1 MTDATPSFEQL
12 LKNLD
17 QAMFADR
24 HRLRRQLHDLR
35 KKAGDAPIDAE
46 RLAQWLER
54 FQASVAKV
62 EARRR
67 SVPVM
72 RYDDSLPIAAKRDEI
87 KAALEKHQVLVI
99 AGETGSGKTTQLP
112 KICLEIGRGVHGL
125 IGHTQPR
132 RLAARSVATRVAE
145 EIGTPLGELVG
156 YQVRFE
162 DQSKDSS
169 LIKLMTDGILLA
181 ETQHDRFLEKYDTII
196 VDEAHERSLNIDFL
210 LGYLKTLLPRR
221 PDLKVIITSATID
234 LERFSQHFNGA
245 PIVEVSGRTYP
256 VETWYRPLSA
266 EVDEDGNRVED
277 DLTVD
282 QGILAALD
290 EIDAHEK
297 SIGKRPGDVL
307 VFLPGEREIRDAAE
321 VLRKANLKFTE
332 VLPLYARLTP
342 AEQQKIFQ
350 PRPGRKIVLATNVA
364 ETSLTVPGIRYVID
378 SGTARI
384 SRYSYRAKVQRLP
397 IEAVSQA
404 SANQR
409 KGRCGRVE
417 PGICIRLY
425 SEEDFL
431 GRPEFTDPEI
441 LRTNLAAV
449 ILQMLHLRLG
459 QIEDFP
465 FIEPPDGKA
474 ISDGFNLLQEL
485 SAVNRE
491 NQLTPLGRQLARLPI
506 DPRLGRMLLEAAKL
520 GSMAEVL
527 IVASAL
533 SVQDVRERPADRQQQ
548 ADQAHAQWKDPD
560 SDFAALINL
569 WRGFEEQRQALGSNA
584 LRTWCR
590 KNFLN
595 YLRLREWR
603 DAHRQLTLI
612 VRELKLDAQLR
623 AERERK
629 GAEATARG
637 QDRSHKG
644 TDTPRGSGLD
654 REEGGTGAKD
664 RGQDRSNKGTDTPRG
679 SGLDHDEGS
688 AGAKDRGQ
696 DRSNKGTSAR
706 GSGLDREERNAA
718 AEDRGQD
725 HSHKGAN
732 TRRGSGLDREEGP
745 AGGKD
750 RGQDHSHKGTDTL
763 CGSGLDREEGSA
775 ETKADTG
782 QKDRAHAEGPV
793 RTTDKRVNAKL
804 VQQAEASEAAVR
816 AKSYAAVHKAILSG
830 LLSQVGHKTE
840 EGDFLGARQR
850 RFWVHPSSV
859 IGRKKPNWIMAAE
872 LVETTKLFARMVA
885 KIEPDWIEPLAKH
898 LIKTNHFEPHW
909 EKKRGQ
915 VVAFEQVT
923 LYGMIVVAR
932 RPVHFGPIDP
942 PAARELFIREGLVR
956 GEIHSRAKALTANR
970 ELLEL
975 FDELEAKAR
984 RRDIIADEDTLFA
997 YYDARLPQDI
1007 YQTASFETW
1016 YKRESAKNPQLLVMR
1031 DEDVLA
1037 RDASEVT
1044 AAQYPDHL
1052 RIGELQLPLEYHFEP
1067 NHPRDGVTLRVPA
1080 PLLPQLRAERLA
1092 WLVPGLIEAKA
1103 VALVRNL
1110 PKAIRKN
1117 FVPVPD
1123 FVKAALSKITFGEGA
1138 LPDALGRELLRM
1150 TGARVPDEAWAEAAL
1165 GLESHLKMNIEVVDA
1180 RGKFLGEGRDLAEL
1194 TARFS
1199 EASQAAL
1206 APPQQKAEQK
1216 PVEAKG
1222 FAQVAEKA
1230 QAKMAGLSMTVYPA
1244 LVEENAVVKEGR
1256 FPTQAE
1262 ADYQHR
1268 RALQRLLLQQLAEP
1282 AKYLRNK
1289 LPGLTEL
1296 ALLYR
1301 DMGKVDALVEDIL
1314 LASLDS
1320 CILDGEAQLPRDGAA
1335 LASLAERKRGDWA
1348 THAERLARLT
1358 LDILKLWHGLQK
1370 RFKGKIDLAQAVALN
1385 DIKAQLGNLI
1395 YPGFVRETPTEWLK
1409 EYPRY
1414 LKTIEQRFEK
1424 IGAQLQRDRVWSGE
1438 LAGYWEQYQAR
1449 LNKHQQEGKRD
1460 PELALYRWMLEEY
1473 RVSLWAQQLGTKMAV
1488 SDKRLNKQWS
1498 QVEA

>member
-1 MTDATPSFEQL
+1 MTDATPAIDTL

-17 QAMFADR
+17 QALFADR
-24 HRLRRQLHDLR
+24 HRLRRQLHELR
-35 KKAGDAPIDAE
+35 KKPDEAK
-46 RLAQWLER
+46 LAQWLQR

-67 SVPVM
+67 SVPRM
-72 RYDDSLPIAAKRDEI
+72 RYDDSLPIAAKREEI

-112 KICLEIGRGVHGL
+112 KICLEIGRGVYGL

-181 ETQHDRFLEKYDTII
+181 ETQHDRFLERYDTII

-210 LGYLKTLLPRR
+210 LGFLKTLLPRR

-234 LERFSQHFNGA
+234 LQRFSEHFDGA

-256 VETWYRPLSA
+256 VETWYRPLAA
-266 EVDEDGNRVED
+266 EIDEDGNRVED

-290 EIDAHEK
+290 EITAHEQ
-297 SIGKRPGDVL
+297 SVGKRPGDVL

-350 PRPGRKIVLATNVA
+350 PRPGRKVVLATNVA

-459 QIEDFP
+459 DIQDFP

-506 DPRLGRMLLEAAKL
+506 DPRLGRMLLEAAQQ
-520 GSMAEVL
+520 GSLAEVL

-533 SVQDVRERPADRQQQ
+533 SVQDVRERPADRQQA

-569 WRGFEEQRQALGSNA
+569 WRGFEEKRQELGSNP

-612 VRELKLDAQLR
+612 ARELKL
-623 AERERK
+623 
-629 GAEATARG
+629 GPG
-637 QDRSHKG
+637 RSA
-644 TDTPRGSGLD
+644 DGSGQPPHAD
-654 REEGGTGAKD
+654 KAGRVEDGEASSTRSAVASAQPAPTKD
-664 RGQDRSNKGTDTPRG
+664 
-679 SGLDHDEGS
+679 
-688 AGAKDRGQ
+688 
-696 DRSNKGTSAR
+696 
-706 GSGLDREERNAA
+706 
-718 AEDRGQD
+718 
-725 HSHKGAN
+725 
-732 TRRGSGLDREEGP
+732 
-745 AGGKD
+745 
-750 RGQDHSHKGTDTL
+750 
-763 CGSGLDREEGSA
+763 
-775 ETKADTG
+775 TK
-782 QKDRAHAEGPV
+782 
-793 RTTDKRVNAKL
+793 VNVIL
-804 VQQAEASEAAVR
+804 RQQAEASEAAQK
-816 AKSYAAVHKAILSG
+816 AKSYAAVHKAILAG
-830 LLSQVGHKTE
+830 LLSQIGNKTE

-859 IGRKKPNWIMAAE
+859 IGRRKPNWLMAAE

-885 KIEPDWIEPLAKH
+885 KIEPDWIEPLAGH
-898 LIKTNHFEPHW
+898 LIKKNHFEPHW

-915 VVAFEQVT
+915 VVAYEQVT
-923 LYGMIVVAR
+923 LYGMIVVGR
-932 RPVHFGPIDP
+932 RPVHYGPIDP

-956 GEIHSRAKALTANR
+956 GEMHSRARALSANR
-970 ELLEL
+970 ELLERL
-975 FDELEAKAR
+975 DELEAKAR
-984 RRDIIADEDTLFA
+984 RRDILADEETLFD
-997 YYDARLPQDI
+997 YYDARLPADI
-1007 YQTASFETW
+1007 YQTASFENW
-1016 YKRESAKNPQLLVMR
+1016 YKRESAKNPQLLIMR
-1031 DEDVLA
+1031 EEDVLA
-1037 RDASEVT
+1037 REASEVT
-1044 AAQYPDHL
+1044 AAQYPDYL

-1080 PLLPQLRAERLA
+1080 PLLPQLRSERLD
-1092 WLVPGLIEAKA
+1092 WLVPGLLETKA

-1110 PKAIRKN
+1110 PKALRKN

-1123 FVKAALSKITFGEGA
+1123 FVGAALAKIAFGEGS
-1138 LPDALGRELLRM
+1138 LPEALGRELLRM
-1150 TGARVPDEAWAEAAL
+1150 TGARVPEEAWAEAAA
-1165 GLESHLKMNIEVVDA
+1165 GLENHLKMNIEVVDA

-1194 TARFS
+1194 TARFA

-1244 LVEENAVVKEGR
+1244 LVEEAGVVKEGR

-1262 ADYQHR
+1262 AEWQHR

-1282 AKYLRNK
+1282 AKYLRHK

-1296 ALLYR
+1296 GLLYR

-1335 LASLAERKRGDWA
+1335 LASLAERKRGDWTA
-1348 THAERLARLT
+1348 HAERLARLT
-1358 LDILKLWHGLQK
+1358 LEILKHWHGLQK

-1385 DIKAQLGNLI
+1385 DIKAQLGNLV
-1395 YPGFVRETPTEWLK
+1395 YPGFVRETPAEWLK

-1414 LKTIEQRFEK
+1414 LKAIEQRFEK

-1438 LAGYWEQYQAR
+1438 LAGYWEQYQTR
-1449 LNKHQQEGKRD
+1449 LKKHLQEGKRD
-1460 PELALYRWMLEEY
+1460 AELALYRWMLEEY
-1473 RVSLWAQQLGTKMAV
+1473 RVSLWAQQLGTRMAV

-1498 QVEA
+1498 QVEP

>member
-1 MTDATPSFEQL
+1 MTDATPAIDTL

-35 KKAGDAPIDAE
+35 KKSGERAIDE
-46 RLAQWLER
+46 VRLGQWLER

-62 EARRR
+62 EARRQ
-67 SVPVM
+67 SVPTM

-181 ETQHDRFLEKYDTII
+181 ETQHDRFLERYDTII

-234 LERFSQHFNGA
+234 LERFSEHFGGA

-297 SIGKRPGDVL
+297 NIGKRPGDVL

-321 VLRKANLKFTE
+321 VLRKANLRFTE

-342 AEQQKIFQ
+342 AEQQKIF
-350 PRPGRKIVLATNVA
+350 RPAGGRKIVLATNVA

-431 GRPEFTDPEI
+431 SRPEFTDPEI

-459 QIEDFP
+459 QIADFP

-506 DPRLGRMLLEAAKL
+506 DPRLGRMLLEAAQL
-520 GSMAEVL
+520 CSMAEVL

-612 VRELKLDAQLR
+612 VRELKLG
-623 AERERK
+623 AERK
-629 GAEATARG
+629 PAVDAR
-637 QDRSHKG
+637 RS
-644 TDTPRGSGLD
+644 
-654 REEGGTGAKD
+654 EGGAPALAREKD
-664 RGQDRSNKGTDTPRG
+664 
-679 SGLDHDEGS
+679 S
-688 AGAKDRGQ
+688 AGKPREQA
-696 DRSNKGTSAR
+696 RSY
-706 GSGLDREERNAA
+706 EEPAPANAA
-718 AEDRGQD
+718 
-725 HSHKGAN
+725 
-732 TRRGSGLDREEGP
+732 P
-745 AGGKD
+745 A
-750 RGQDHSHKGTDTL
+750 L
-763 CGSGLDREEGSA
+763 
-775 ETKADTG
+775 
-782 QKDRAHAEGPV
+782 
-793 RTTDKRVNAKL
+793 TTDKKVNVKL
-804 VQQAEASEAAVR
+804 AQQAEASEAAQR

-830 LLSQVGHKTE
+830 LLSQVGQKTE

-885 KIEPDWIEPLAKH
+885 RIDPDWIEPLAKH

-956 GEIHSRAKALTANR
+956 GEMHSRAKALTANR

-997 YYDARLPQDI
+997 YYDARVPQDI
-1007 YQTASFETW
+1007 YQTASFESW

-1037 RDASEVT
+1037 RDASEIT

-1080 PLLPQLRAERLA
+1080 PLLPQLRGERLD

-1110 PKAIRKN
+1110 PKAVRKN

-1138 LPDALGRELLRM
+1138 LPEAMGRELLRM
-1150 TGARVPDEAWAEAAL
+1150 TGARVPDEAWVEAAM
-1165 GLESHLKMNIEVVDA
+1165 GLENHLKMNIEVVDA

-1244 LVEENAVVKEGR
+1244 LVEEGGVVKEGR

-1301 DMGKVDALVEDIL
+1301 DMGKIDALVEDIL

-1348 THAERLARLT
+1348 AHAERLARLT
-1358 LDILKLWHGLQK
+1358 QDILKHWHGLQK

-1385 DIKAQLGNLI
+1385 DIKAQLANLI
-1395 YPGFVRETPTEWLK
+1395 YPGFVRETPADWLK
-1409 EYPRY
+1409 EFPRY
-1414 LKTIEQRFEK
+1414 LKAVEQRFEK

-1449 LNKHQQEGKRD
+1449 LKKHQQEGKRD
-1460 PELALYRWMLEEY
+1460 PELTLYRWMLEEY

>member
-1 MTDATPSFEQL
+1 MTDSNATADAL
-12 LKNLD
+12 LKNLE
-17 QAMFADR
+17 QTLIADR
-24 HRLRRQLHDLR
+24 HRLRRQLHELR
-35 KKAGDAPIDAE
+35 KNAAGDDAK
-46 RLAQWLER
+46 LAQWVER

-62 EARRR
+62 EARRG
-67 SVPVM
+67 SVPAM
-72 RYDDSLPIAAKRDEI
+72 RYDEQLPIAAKRDEI
-87 KAALEKHQVLVI
+87 KAALQKHQVLVI

-112 KICLEIGRGVHGL
+112 KICLELGRGQHGL

-162 DQSKDSS
+162 DQSSDST

-181 ETQHDRFLEKYDTII
+181 ETQHDRYLERYDTII

-210 LGYLKTLLPRR
+210 LGYLKILLPRR

-234 LERFSQHFNGA
+234 LERFSRHFNGA

-256 VETWYRPLSA
+256 VETWYRPLAA
-266 EVDEDGNRVED
+266 ENDEDGNRVEE
-277 DLTVD
+277 DLSVD

-290 EIDAHEK
+290 EIEAHEK
-297 SIGKRPGDVL
+297 SVGKRPGDVL

-321 VLRKANLKFTE
+321 MLRKANLRFTE

-342 AEQQKIFQ
+342 AEQQKIFK
-350 PRPGRKIVLATNVA
+350 PMAGRKIVLATNVA

-417 PGICIRLY
+417 PGICVRLF

-431 GRPEFTDPEI
+431 ARPAFTDPEI

-491 NQLTPLGRQLARLPI
+491 NQLTPLGRQLARLPV
-506 DPRLGRMLLEAAKL
+506 DPRLGRMLLEAAQQ
-520 GSMAEVL
+520 GSLEEVL

-533 SVQDVRERPADRQQQ
+533 SVQDVRERPADRQQA
-548 ADQAHAQWKDPD
+548 ADQAHAQWKDVD

-569 WRGFEEQRQALGSNA
+569 WRGFEEKRQALGANP
-584 LRTWCR
+584 LRSWCR

-612 VRELKLDAQLR
+612 CRELQL
-623 AERERK
+623 
-629 GAEATARG
+629 
-637 QDRSHKG
+637 G
-644 TDTPRGSGLD
+644 TGKTVDGSGH
-654 REEGGTGAKD
+654 
-664 RGQDRSNKGTDTPRG
+664 P
-679 SGLDHDEGS
+679 
-688 AGAKDRGQ
+688 
-696 DRSNKGTSAR
+696 
-706 GSGLDREERNAA
+706 
-718 AEDRGQD
+718 
-725 HSHKGAN
+725 
-732 TRRGSGLDREEGP
+732 
-745 AGGKD
+745 
-750 RGQDHSHKGTDTL
+750 
-763 CGSGLDREEGSA
+763 
-775 ETKADTG
+775 
-782 QKDRAHAEGPV
+782 AHAKSAPRRVENAEGFSTERAAP
-793 RTTDKRVNAKL
+793 TTDSKVNVIAR
-804 VQQAEASEAAVR
+804 QQAEAGEAAQR
-816 AKSYAAVHKAILSG
+816 ARSYAAVHKAILSG
-830 LLSQVGHKTE
+830 LLSQVGQKTE
-840 EGDFLGARQR
+840 DGDYLGARQR

-872 LVETTKLFARMVA
+872 LLETTRLFARMVA
-885 KIEPDWIEPLAKH
+885 KIEPDWIEPLAAH
-898 LIKTNHFEPHW
+898 LLKTNHFEPHW

-915 VVAFEQVT
+915 VVAYEQVT
-923 LYGMIVVAR
+923 LYGLIVVGR
-932 RPVHFGPIDP
+932 RPVHYGPIDP
-942 PAARELFIREGLVR
+942 PLARELFIREGLVR
-956 GEIHSRAKALTANR
+956 GEINSRARCLSANR
-970 ELLEL
+970 ELLERL
-975 FDELEAKAR
+975 DELEAKAR
-984 RRDIIADEDTLFA
+984 RRDILADEETLFG
-997 YYDARLPQDI
+997 YYEARIPQDI
-1007 YQTASFETW
+1007 YQAASFENW
-1016 YKRESAKNPQLLVMR
+1016 YKRESAKNAQLLIMR
-1031 DEDVLA
+1031 EEDVLA
-1037 RDASEVT
+1037 REASEVT
-1044 AAQYPDHL
+1044 AAQYPDSLH
-1052 RIGELQLPLEYHFEP
+1052 IGELELSLEYHFEP

-1080 PLLPQLRAERLA
+1080 PLLAQLRSERLD
-1092 WLVPGLIEAKA
+1092 WLVPGLLETKA

-1123 FVKAALSKITFGEGA
+1123 FVKAALAKVSFAEGS
-1138 LPDALGRELLRM
+1138 LPEALGRELQRM
-1150 TGARVPDEAWAEAAL
+1150 TGARVSQEAWAQAAAQL
-1165 GLESHLKMNIEVVDA
+1165 DGHLKMNIEVVDA
-1180 RGKFLGEGRDLAEL
+1180 RGTFLGEGRDLAEL
-1194 TARFS
+1194 TARFA

-1206 APPQQKAEQK
+1206 AIPQTHGQQGPVQAKA
-1216 PVEAKG
+1216 
-1222 FAQVAEKA
+1222 FAEVAEKT
-1230 QAKMAGLSMTVYPA
+1230 QQKVAGLSMTVYPA
-1244 LVEENAVVKEGR
+1244 LVEESGTVKEGR

-1262 ADYQHR
+1262 AEYQHR

-1282 AKYLRNK
+1282 AKFLRSK

-1296 ALLYR
+1296 GLLYR
-1301 DMGKVDALVEDIL
+1301 ELGRVDALVEEIL

-1320 CILDGEAQLPRDGAA
+1320 CVLEGEATLPRDGAA
-1335 LASLAERKRGDWA
+1335 LAVLAEKKSGAWSE
-1348 THAERLARLT
+1348 HAERLAKLV
-1358 LDILKLWHGLQK
+1358 LDILTLWHALQK
-1370 RFKGKIDLAQAVALN
+1370 RFKGKIDLAQTVALN
-1385 DIKAQLGNLI
+1385 DIKAQLGRLI
-1395 YPGFVRETPTEWLK
+1395 YPGFVRETPAEWLR

-1414 LKTIEQRFEK
+1414 LKAVEQRFEK

-1449 LNKHQQEGKRD
+1449 LAKHAQEGKRD
-1460 PELALYRWMLEEY
+1460 ANLQLYRWMLEEY
-1473 RVSLWAQQLGTKMAV
+1473 RVSLFAQQLGTKLAV
-1488 SDKRLNKQWS
+1488 SAKRLSKQWS
-1498 QVEA
+1498 AVQA

>member
-1 MTDATPSFEQL
+1 
-12 LKNLD
+12 
-17 QAMFADR
+17 
-24 HRLRRQLHDLR
+24 
-35 KKAGDAPIDAE
+35 
-46 RLAQWLER
+46 
-54 FQASVAKV
+54 
-62 EARRR
+62 
-67 SVPVM
+67 
-72 RYDDSLPIAAKRDEI
+72 
-87 KAALEKHQVLVI
+87 
-99 AGETGSGKTTQLP
+99 
-112 KICLEIGRGVHGL
+112 
-125 IGHTQPR
+125 
-132 RLAARSVATRVAE
+132 
-145 EIGTPLGELVG
+145 
-156 YQVRFE
+156 
-162 DQSKDSS
+162 
-169 LIKLMTDGILLA
+169 
-181 ETQHDRFLEKYDTII
+181 
-196 VDEAHERSLNIDFL
+196 
-210 LGYLKTLLPRR
+210 
-221 PDLKVIITSATID
+221 
-234 LERFSQHFNGA
+234 
-245 PIVEVSGRTYP
+245 
-256 VETWYRPLSA
+256 
-266 EVDEDGNRVED
+266 
-277 DLTVD
+277 
-282 QGILAALD
+282 
-290 EIDAHEK
+290 
-297 SIGKRPGDVL
+297 
-307 VFLPGEREIRDAAE
+307 
-321 VLRKANLKFTE
+321 
-332 VLPLYARLTP
+332 
-342 AEQQKIFQ
+342 
-350 PRPGRKIVLATNVA
+350 
-364 ETSLTVPGIRYVID
+364 
-378 SGTARI
+378 
-384 SRYSYRAKVQRLP
+384 
-397 IEAVSQA
+397 
-404 SANQR
+404 
-409 KGRCGRVE
+409 
-417 PGICIRLY
+417 
-425 SEEDFL
+425 
-431 GRPEFTDPEI
+431 TDPEI

-459 QIEDFP
+459 QIKDFP

-506 DPRLGRMLLEAAKL
+506 DPRLGRMLLEAAKM

-560 SDFAALINL
+560 SDFAALINI
-569 WRGFEEQRQALGSNA
+569 WRGFEEQRQALGSNP

-612 VRELKLDAQLR
+612 VRELKLNDNANNRRSQLAGDQAIADKDR
-623 AERERK
+623 QQSGFHKDDGK
-629 GAEATARG
+629 GASADQIALT
-637 QDRSHKG
+637 
-644 TDTPRGSGLD
+644 
-654 REEGGTGAKD
+654 KD
-664 RGQDRSNKGTDTPRG
+664 KKVNVK
-679 SGLDHDEGS
+679 L
-688 AGAKDRGQ
+688 
-696 DRSNKGTSAR
+696 
-706 GSGLDREERNAA
+706 
-718 AEDRGQD
+718 AE
-725 HSHKGAN
+725 
-732 TRRGSGLDREEGP
+732 
-745 AGGKD
+745 
-750 RGQDHSHKGTDTL
+750 
-763 CGSGLDREEGSA
+763 
-775 ETKADTG
+775 
-782 QKDRAHAEGPV
+782 
-793 RTTDKRVNAKL
+793 
-804 VQQAEASEAAVR
+804 QAEANEAAQK

-898 LIKTNHFEPHW
+898 LVKTNHFEPHW

-956 GEIHSRAKALTANR
+956 GEMHSRARALTANR

-997 YYDARLPQDI
+997 YYDARVPQDI
-1007 YQTASFETW
+1007 YQTASFESW
-1016 YKRESAKNPQLLVMR
+1016 YKRESVNDPQLLIMR

-1044 AAQYPDHL
+1044 AAMYPDHL

-1080 PLLPQLRAERLA
+1080 PLLPQLRSERLD

-1123 FVKAALSKITFGEGA
+1123 FVKAALSKVSFAEGA
-1138 LPDALGRELLRM
+1138 LPEALGRELLRM
-1150 TGARVPDEAWAEAAL
+1150 TGARVPDEAWSEAAA

-1194 TARFS
+1194 TARFN

-1244 LVEENAVVKEGR
+1244 LVEEGGVVKEGR

-1301 DMGKVDALVEDIL
+1301 DMGKIDALVEDIL

-1348 THAERLARLT
+1348 SHAERLARLT
-1358 LDILKLWHGLQK
+1358 LDILKIWHGLQK

-1385 DIKAQLGNLI
+1385 DIKAQLGNLV
-1395 YPGFVRETPTEWLK
+1395 YSGFVRETPGEWLK

-1414 LKTIEQRFEK
+1414 LKAVEQRFEK

-1449 LNKHQQEGKRD
+1449 LKKHQQEGKRD
-1460 PELALYRWMLEEY
+1460 PELVLYRWMLEEY

>member
-1 MTDATPSFEQL
+1 MTDATPAIDTL

-17 QAMFADR
+17 QALFADR
-24 HRLRRQLHDLR
+24 HRLRRQLHELR
-35 KKAGDAPIDAE
+35 KQPDEAK
-46 RLAQWLER
+46 LTQWLER

-62 EARRR
+62 EARRQ
-67 SVPVM
+67 SVPRI

-145 EIGTPLGELVG
+145 EIGAPLGELVG

-181 ETQHDRFLEKYDTII
+181 ETQHDRFLERYDTII

-210 LGYLKTLLPRR
+210 LGFLKTLLPRR

-234 LERFSQHFNGA
+234 LQRFSEHFDGA

-256 VETWYRPLSA
+256 VETWYRPLAA
-266 EVDEDGNRVED
+266 EIDEDGNRVED

-290 EIDAHEK
+290 EITAHEQ
-297 SIGKRPGDVL
+297 SVGKRPGDVL

-459 QIEDFP
+459 DIQDFP

-491 NQLTPLGRQLARLPI
+491 NQLTPMGRQLARLPI
-506 DPRLGRMLLEAAKL
+506 DPRLGRMLLEAAQQ
-520 GSMAEVL
+520 GSLAEVL

-533 SVQDVRERPADRQQQ
+533 SVQDVRERPADRQQA

-569 WRGFEEQRQALGSNA
+569 WRGFEEKRQELGSNP

-612 VRELKLDAQLR
+612 ARELKL
-623 AERERK
+623 
-629 GAEATARG
+629 
-637 QDRSHKG
+637 
-644 TDTPRGSGLD
+644 GSG
-654 REEGGTGAKD
+654 
-664 RGQDRSNKGTDTPRG
+664 RSADG
-679 SGLDHDEGS
+679 SGQPHADKARRVEDGEASSARS
-688 AGAKDRGQ
+688 AGASTQPAPTKD
-696 DRSNKGTSAR
+696 
-706 GSGLDREERNAA
+706 
-718 AEDRGQD
+718 
-725 HSHKGAN
+725 
-732 TRRGSGLDREEGP
+732 
-745 AGGKD
+745 
-750 RGQDHSHKGTDTL
+750 
-763 CGSGLDREEGSA
+763 
-775 ETKADTG
+775 TK
-782 QKDRAHAEGPV
+782 
-793 RTTDKRVNAKL
+793 VNVIL
-804 VQQAEASEAAVR
+804 RQQAEASEAAQK
-816 AKSYAAVHKAILSG
+816 AKSYASVHKAILAG
-830 LLSQVGHKTE
+830 LLSQIGNKTE

-859 IGRKKPNWIMAAE
+859 IGRKKPNWLMAAE

-885 KIEPDWIEPLAKH
+885 KIEPDWIEPLAGH
-898 LIKTNHFEPHW
+898 LIKKNHFEPHW

-915 VVAFEQVT
+915 VVAYEQVT
-923 LYGMIVVAR
+923 LYGMIVVGR
-932 RPVHFGPIDP
+932 RPVHYGPIDP

-956 GEIHSRAKALTANR
+956 GEINSRARALSANR
-970 ELLEL
+970 ELLERL
-975 FDELEAKAR
+975 DELEAKAR
-984 RRDIIADEDTLFA
+984 RRDILADEETLFD
-997 YYDARLPQDI
+997 YYDARLPADI
-1007 YQTASFETW
+1007 YQTASFENW
-1016 YKRESAKNPQLLVMR
+1016 YKRESAKNPQLLIMR
-1031 DEDVLA
+1031 EEDVLA
-1037 RDASEVT
+1037 REASEVT
-1044 AAQYPDHL
+1044 AAQYPDYL

-1080 PLLPQLRAERLA
+1080 PLLPQLRSERLD
-1092 WLVPGLIEAKA
+1092 WLVPGLLETKA

-1110 PKAIRKN
+1110 PKALRKN

-1123 FVKAALSKITFGEGA
+1123 FVGAALAKIAFGEGS
-1138 LPDALGRELLRM
+1138 LPEALGRELLRM
-1150 TGARVPDEAWAEAAL
+1150 TGARVSDDAWAEAAA

-1194 TARFS
+1194 TARFA

-1244 LVEENAVVKEGR
+1244 LVEEAGVVKEGR

-1262 ADYQHR
+1262 AEWQHR

-1296 ALLYR
+1296 GLLYR
-1301 DMGKVDALVEDIL
+1301 DMGKVDGLVEDIL

-1335 LASLAERKRGDWA
+1335 LASLAERKRGDWTA
-1348 THAERLARLT
+1348 HAERLARLT
-1358 LDILKLWHGLQK
+1358 LEILKHWHGLQK

-1385 DIKAQLGNLI
+1385 DIKAQLGNLV
-1395 YPGFVRETPTEWLK
+1395 YPGFVRETPAEWLK

-1414 LKTIEQRFEK
+1414 LKAIEQRFEK
-1424 IGAQLQRDRVWSGE
+1424 IGSQLQRDRVWSGE
-1438 LAGYWEQYQAR
+1438 LAGYWEQYQVR
-1449 LNKHQQEGKRD
+1449 LKKHLQEGKRD
-1460 PELALYRWMLEEY
+1460 AELALYRWMLEEY
-1473 RVSLWAQQLGTKMAV
+1473 RVSLWAQQLGTRMAV

-1498 QVEA
+1498 QVEP

>member
-1 MTDATPSFEQL
+1 MTDATPAFDTL
-12 LKNLD
+12 FKNLD
-17 QAMFADR
+17 QAFNADR
-24 HRLRRQLHDLR
+24 HRLRRQLHELR
-35 KKAGDAPIDAE
+35 KKPDEAK
-46 RLAQWLER
+46 LAQWLER
-54 FQASVAKV
+54 FQASAAKV
-62 EARRR
+62 EARRQN
-67 SVPVM
+67 VPAI
-72 RYDDSLPIAAKRDEI
+72 RYDDALPIAAKRDEI

-162 DQSKDSS
+162 DQSTDRT

-210 LGYLKTLLPRR
+210 LGFLKTLLPRR

-234 LERFSQHFNGA
+234 LERFSKHFNGA
-245 PIVEVSGRTYP
+245 GLPDAPIIEVSGRTYP
-256 VETWYRPLSA
+256 VETWYRPLAA
-266 EVDEDGNRVED
+266 ETDEDGNRVED

-290 EIDAHEK
+290 EIEAHEK
-297 SIGKRPGDVL
+297 SAGKRPGDVL

-321 VLRKANLKFTE
+321 MLRKANLRLTE

-342 AEQQKIFQ
+342 AEQQKIF
-350 PRPGRKIVLATNVA
+350 RPAAGRKIVLATNVA

-397 IEAVSQA
+397 IEAISQA

-431 GRPEFTDPEI
+431 SRPEFTDPEI

-459 QIEDFP
+459 NIQDFP

-506 DPRLGRMLLEAAKL
+506 DPRLGRMLLEAAQQ
-520 GSMAEVL
+520 GSLAEVL

-569 WRGFEEQRQALGSNA
+569 WRGFEEKRQELGSNA
-584 LRTWCR
+584 LRSWCR

-603 DAHRQLTLI
+603 DAHRQLLLI
-612 VRELKLDAQLR
+612 ARELQL
-623 AERERK
+623 
-629 GAEATARG
+629 GA
-637 QDRSHKG
+637 HKKV
-644 TDTPRGSGLD
+644 DGSGHPPYEK
-654 REEGGTGAKD
+654 RGARRVEDGEASSTRPSKAASQPAPTKD
-664 RGQDRSNKGTDTPRG
+664 
-679 SGLDHDEGS
+679 
-688 AGAKDRGQ
+688 
-696 DRSNKGTSAR
+696 
-706 GSGLDREERNAA
+706 
-718 AEDRGQD
+718 
-725 HSHKGAN
+725 
-732 TRRGSGLDREEGP
+732 
-745 AGGKD
+745 
-750 RGQDHSHKGTDTL
+750 
-763 CGSGLDREEGSA
+763 
-775 ETKADTG
+775 TK
-782 QKDRAHAEGPV
+782 
-793 RTTDKRVNAKL
+793 VNVIL
-804 VQQAEASEAAVR
+804 RQQAEASEAAQK
-816 AKSYAAVHKAILSG
+816 AKGYAAVHKAILSG
-830 LLSQVGHKTE
+830 LLSQIGHKTE

-859 IGRKKPNWIMAAE
+859 IGRKKPNWLMAAE

-885 KIEPDWIEPLAKH
+885 KIEPDWIEPLAGH
-898 LIKTNHFEPHW
+898 LIKKNHFEPHW

-915 VVAFEQVT
+915 VVAYEQVT
-923 LYGMIVVAR
+923 LYGLIVVGK
-932 RPVHFGPIDP
+932 RPVHYGPIDP
-942 PAARELFIREGLVR
+942 PAARELFIREALVR
-956 GEIHSRAKALTANR
+956 GEINSRARALSANR
-970 ELLEL
+970 QLLERM
-975 FDELEAKAR
+975 DDLEAKAR
-984 RRDIIADEDTLFA
+984 RRDILADEETLYS
-997 YYDARLPQDI
+997 YYEARLPADI
-1007 YQTASFETW
+1007 YQTASFENW
-1016 YKRESAKNPQLLVMR
+1016 YKRESAKNAQLLIMR
-1031 DEDVLA
+1031 EEDVLA
-1037 RDASEVT
+1037 REASEVT
-1044 AAQYPDHL
+1044 AAQYPDTL
-1052 RIGELQLPLEYHFEP
+1052 NIGELQLPLDYHFEP

-1080 PLLPQLRAERLA
+1080 PLLPQLRAERLD

-1123 FVKAALSKITFGEGA
+1123 FVGAALAKISFGEGS
-1138 LPDALGRELLRM
+1138 LPEALGRELLRM
-1150 TGARVPDEAWAEAAL
+1150 TGARVPEEAWRDAAA
-1165 GLESHLKMNIEVVDA
+1165 GLDSHLKMNIEVVDA

-1194 TARFS
+1194 TARFA

-1244 LVEENAVVKEGR
+1244 LVEERGVVKEGR

-1296 ALLYR
+1296 GLLYR
-1301 DMGKVDALVEDIL
+1301 DMGKVDALVEDML

-1335 LASLAERKRGDWA
+1335 LASLAEKKRGDWTA
-1348 THAERLARLT
+1348 HAERLARLV

-1385 DIKAQLGNLI
+1385 DIKAQLANLV
-1395 YPGFVRETPTEWLK
+1395 YPGFVRETPAEWLR

-1414 LKTIEQRFEK
+1414 LKAVEQRFEK

-1449 LNKHQQEGKRD
+1449 LHKHQQEGKRD
-1460 PELALYRWMLEEY
+1460 PELSQYRWMLEEY
-1473 RVSLWAQQLGTKMAV
+1473 RVSLWAQQLGTKMPV

>member
-1 MTDATPSFEQL
+1 MTDATPAFDTL
-12 LKNLD
+12 HKNLG
-17 QAMFADR
+17 QAFSADR
-24 HRLRRQLHDLR
+24 HRLRRQLHELR
-35 KKAGDAPIDAE
+35 KKPDEGK
-46 RLAQWLER
+46 LAQWLER
-54 FQASVAKV
+54 FQASASKV
-62 EARRR
+62 EARRQ
-67 SVPVM
+67 SVPAI
-72 RYDDSLPIAAKRDEI
+72 RYDDALPIAAKRDEI

-162 DQSKDSS
+162 DQSTDST

-210 LGYLKTLLPRR
+210 LGFLKTLLPRR

-234 LERFSQHFNGA
+234 LERFSKHFNDA
-245 PIVEVSGRTYP
+245 PIIEVSGRTYP
-256 VETWYRPLSA
+256 VDTWYRPLAA
-266 EVDEDGNRVED
+266 ETDEDGNRVED

-290 EIDAHEK
+290 EIEAHEK

-321 VLRKANLKFTE
+321 MLRKANLRFTE

-342 AEQQKIFQ
+342 GEQQKIFK
-350 PRPGRKIVLATNVA
+350 PAAGRKIVLATNVA

-431 GRPEFTDPEI
+431 SRPEFTDPEI

-459 QIEDFP
+459 DIQDFP

-506 DPRLGRMLLEAAKL
+506 DPRLGRMLLEAAQQ
-520 GSMAEVL
+520 GSLAEVL

-533 SVQDVRERPADRQQQ
+533 SVKDVRERPADRQQQ

-569 WRGFEEQRQALGSNA
+569 WRGFEEKRQELGSNP

-612 VRELKLDAQLR
+612 ARELKLGASKASEAAVPSPAKGR
-623 AERERK
+623 KAAEQI
-629 GAEATARG
+629 TPT
-637 QDRSHKG
+637 
-644 TDTPRGSGLD
+644 TDT
-654 REEGGTGAKD
+654 K
-664 RGQDRSNKGTDTPRG
+664 
-679 SGLDHDEGS
+679 
-688 AGAKDRGQ
+688 
-696 DRSNKGTSAR
+696 
-706 GSGLDREERNAA
+706 
-718 AEDRGQD
+718 
-725 HSHKGAN
+725 
-732 TRRGSGLDREEGP
+732 
-745 AGGKD
+745 
-750 RGQDHSHKGTDTL
+750 
-763 CGSGLDREEGSA
+763 
-775 ETKADTG
+775 
-782 QKDRAHAEGPV
+782 
-793 RTTDKRVNAKL
+793 VNVVL
-804 VQQAEASEAAVR
+804 RQQAEASEAAQK
-816 AKSYAAVHKAILSG
+816 AKGYAAVHKAILSG
-830 LLSQVGHKTE
+830 LLSQIGHKTE

-885 KIEPDWIEPLAKH
+885 KIEPEWIEPLAGH
-898 LIKTNHFEPHW
+898 LIKKNHFEPHW

-915 VVAFEQVT
+915 VVAYEQIT
-923 LYGMIVVAR
+923 LYGLIVVGK
-932 RPVHFGPIDP
+932 RPVHYGPIDP
-942 PAARELFIREGLVR
+942 QAARELFIREGLVR
-956 GEIHSRAKALTANR
+956 GEITSRARALSANR
-970 ELLEL
+970 ELLERM
-975 FDELEAKAR
+975 DELEAKAR
-984 RRDIIADEDTLFA
+984 RRDILADEETLFG
-997 YYDARLPQDI
+997 YYDARLPADI
-1007 YQTASFETW
+1007 YQTASFDNW
-1016 YKRESAKNPQLLVMR
+1016 YKRESQKNPQLLVMR
-1031 DEDVLA
+1031 EEDVLA
-1037 RDASEVT
+1037 REAREVT
-1044 AAQYPDHL
+1044 AAQYPDTL
-1052 RIGELQLPLEYHFEP
+1052 RIGELQLSLDYHFEP

-1080 PLLPQLRAERLA
+1080 PLLPQLRGERLD

-1123 FVKAALSKITFGEGA
+1123 FVGAALAKITFGEGS
-1138 LPDALGRELLRM
+1138 LPEALGRELLRM
-1150 TGARVPDEAWAEAAL
+1150 TGARVPEEAWHDAAT
-1165 GLESHLKMNIEVVDA
+1165 GLDSHLKMNIEVVDA

-1222 FAQVAEKA
+1222 FAQVAEKT

-1244 LVEENAVVKEGR
+1244 LVEERGVVKEGR

-1268 RALQRLLLQQLAEP
+1268 RALQRLLLQQLSEP

-1296 ALLYR
+1296 GLLYR

-1320 CILDGEAQLPRDGAA
+1320 CVLDGETQLPREGAA
-1335 LASLAERKRGDWA
+1335 LAALAEKKRGEW
-1348 THAERLARLT
+1348 TGHAERLARLV

-1385 DIKAQLGNLI
+1385 DIKAQLANLI
-1395 YPGFVRETPTEWLK
+1395 YAGFVRETPAEWLK

-1414 LKTIEQRFEK
+1414 LKAIEQRFEK

-1449 LNKHQQEGKRD
+1449 LKKHQQEGKRD
-1460 PELALYRWMLEEY
+1460 PELSQYRWMLEEY
-1473 RVSLWAQQLGTKMAV
+1473 RVSLWAQQLGTKMPA
-1488 SDKRLNKQWS
+1488 SDKRLSKQWG
-1498 QVEA
+1498 QVEP

>member
-1 MTDATPSFEQL
+1 MTDATPAIDTL

-17 QAMFADR
+17 QALFADR
-24 HRLRRQLHDLR
+24 HRLRRQLHELR
-35 KKAGDAPIDAE
+35 KQPDEAK
-46 RLAQWLER
+46 LAQWLER
-54 FQASVAKV
+54 FQASAAKV
-62 EARRR
+62 EARRQ
-67 SVPVM
+67 SVPRI

-181 ETQHDRFLEKYDTII
+181 ETQHDRFLERYDTII

-210 LGYLKTLLPRR
+210 LGFLKTLLPRR

-234 LERFSQHFNGA
+234 LQRFSEHFDGA

-256 VETWYRPLSA
+256 VETWYRPLAA
-266 EVDEDGNRVED
+266 EIDEDGNRVED

-290 EIDAHEK
+290 EITAHEQ
-297 SIGKRPGDVL
+297 SVGKRPGDVL

-431 GRPEFTDPEI
+431 GRSEFTDPEI

-459 QIEDFP
+459 DIQDFP

-506 DPRLGRMLLEAAKL
+506 DPRLGRMLLEAAQQ
-520 GSMAEVL
+520 GSLAEVL

-533 SVQDVRERPADRQQQ
+533 SVQDVRERPADRQQA

-560 SDFAALINL
+560 SDFAALINI
-569 WRGFEEQRQALGSNA
+569 WRGFEEKRQELGSNP

-612 VRELKLDAQLR
+612 ARELKL
-623 AERERK
+623 
-629 GAEATARG
+629 
-637 QDRSHKG
+637 
-644 TDTPRGSGLD
+644 GSG
-654 REEGGTGAKD
+654 
-664 RGQDRSNKGTDTPRG
+664 RSVDG
-679 SGLDHDEGS
+679 SGQPPRADKARRVEDGEAS
-688 AGAKDRGQ
+688 STRPAGASAQPVPTKD
-696 DRSNKGTSAR
+696 
-706 GSGLDREERNAA
+706 
-718 AEDRGQD
+718 
-725 HSHKGAN
+725 
-732 TRRGSGLDREEGP
+732 
-745 AGGKD
+745 
-750 RGQDHSHKGTDTL
+750 
-763 CGSGLDREEGSA
+763 
-775 ETKADTG
+775 TK
-782 QKDRAHAEGPV
+782 
-793 RTTDKRVNAKL
+793 VNVIL
-804 VQQAEASEAAVR
+804 RQQAEASDEAQR
-816 AKSYAAVHKAILSG
+816 AKSYAAVHKAILAG
-830 LLSQVGHKTE
+830 LLSQVGNKTE

-859 IGRKKPNWIMAAE
+859 IGRKKPNWLMAAE

-885 KIEPDWIEPLAKH
+885 KIEPDWIEPLAGH
-898 LIKTNHFEPHW
+898 LIKKNHFEPHW

-915 VVAFEQVT
+915 VVAYEQVT
-923 LYGMIVVAR
+923 LYGMIVVGR
-932 RPVHFGPIDP
+932 RPVHYGPIDP

-956 GEIHSRAKALTANR
+956 GEMHSRARALNANR
-970 ELLEL
+970 ELLERL
-975 FDELEAKAR
+975 DELEAKAR
-984 RRDIIADEDTLFA
+984 RRDILADEETLFD
-997 YYDARLPQDI
+997 YYDARLPADI
-1007 YQTASFETW
+1007 YQTASFENW
-1016 YKRESAKNPQLLVMR
+1016 YKRESAKNPQLLIMR
-1031 DEDVLA
+1031 EEDVLA
-1037 RDASEVT
+1037 REASEVT

-1052 RIGELQLPLEYHFEP
+1052 SIGELQLPLEYHFEP

-1080 PLLPQLRAERLA
+1080 PLLPQLRSERLD
-1092 WLVPGLIEAKA
+1092 WLVPGLLETKA

-1110 PKAIRKN
+1110 PKALRKN

-1123 FVKAALSKITFGEGA
+1123 FVGAALAKISFGEGS
-1138 LPDALGRELLRM
+1138 LPEALGRELLRM
-1150 TGARVPDEAWAEAAL
+1150 TGARVSDEAWAEAAA
-1165 GLESHLKMNIEVVDA
+1165 GLENHLKMNIEVVDA

-1194 TARFS
+1194 TARFA

-1244 LVEENAVVKEGR
+1244 LVEEAGVVKEGR

-1262 ADYQHR
+1262 AEWQHR

-1296 ALLYR
+1296 GLLYR

-1348 THAERLARLT
+1348 AHAERLARLT
-1358 LDILKLWHGLQK
+1358 LEILKHWHGLQK

-1385 DIKAQLGNLI
+1385 DIKAQLGNLV
-1395 YPGFVRETPTEWLK
+1395 YPGFVRETPAEWLK

-1414 LKTIEQRFEK
+1414 LKAIEQRFEK

-1438 LAGYWEQYQAR
+1438 LAGYWEQYQTR
-1449 LNKHQQEGKRD
+1449 LKKHLQEGKRD
-1460 PELALYRWMLEEY
+1460 AELALYRWMLEEY
-1473 RVSLWAQQLGTKMAV
+1473 RVSLWAQQLGTRMAV

-1498 QVEA
+1498 QVEP